1 MDQNSVVDILK
12 MMGQG
17 SGMQDRTRLWSQMGG
32 QGAYKGSQVQN
43 DAMRKY
49 LNQRSAPKTPP
60 PGLFNTGF
68 QPQMMPR
75 NPASQF
81 QPPTNAPQSR
91 GKGDI
96 LRDMIQTVSQL
107 AQQNPKDPMIGL
119 YQQFI
124 RSKIQEM
131 SQQTEQM
138 ALPL

>member
-1 MDQNSVVDILK
+1 MDNNSVVDILK
-12 MMGQG
+12 MLGMG

-32 QGAYKGSQVQN
+32 QGKYQGSQVQN

-49 LNQRSAPKTPP
+49 LNQRETTKQPPK
-60 PGLFNTGF
+60 GLFNTGF
-68 QPQMMPR
+68 QPQLMPR
-75 NPASQF
+75 NPVEQF
-81 QPPTNAPQSR
+81 QTR

-96 LRDMIQTVSQL
+96 LRDMIESVSQL
-107 AQQNPKDPMIGL
+107 AKKNPKDPMIGL

-138 ALPL
+138 ARPL

>member
-1 MDQNSVVDILK
+1 MDSNSVVDILK
-12 MMGQG
+12 MLGMG

-32 QGAYKGSQVQN
+32 QGKYQGSQVQN

-49 LNQRSAPKTPP
+49 LNQRQAPKQAPQ
-60 PGLFNTGF
+60 GLFSSPV

-75 NPASQF
+75 NPAEGF
-81 QPPTNAPQSR
+81 QSR

-96 LRDMIQTVSQL
+96 LRDMIESVSQL
-107 AQQNPKDPMIGL
+107 AKKNPKDPMIGL

-131 SQQTEQM
+131 SNQTEQM
-138 ALPL
+138 AQGAR

>member
-12 MMGQG
+12 MLGMG

-32 QGAYKGSQVQN
+32 QGKYQGSQVQN

-49 LNQRSAPKTPP
+49 LNQRQAPKTPP
-60 PGLFNTGF
+60 AGLFNTGF
-68 QPQMMPR
+68 QPQVMPR
-75 NPASQF
+75 NPAEGF
-81 QPPTNAPQSR
+81 QTR

-96 LRDMIQTVSQL
+96 LRDMIESVSQL
-107 AQQNPKDPMIGL
+107 AQKNPKDPMIGL

-131 SQQTEQM
+131 SQNTEQM
-138 ALPL
+138 ARPL

>member
-1 MDQNSVVDILK
+1 MDSNSVVDILK
-12 MMGQG
+12 MLGMG
-17 SGMQDRTRLWSQMGG
+17 SGFQDRTQLWSQMGG
-32 QGAYKGSQVQN
+32 QGTYKGSQVQN

-68 QPQMMPR
+68 QPQVMPR
-75 NPASQF
+75 NPVDQF
-81 QPPTNAPQSR
+81 QTR

-96 LRDMIQTVSQL
+96 LRDMIESVSQL
-107 AQQNPKDPMIGL
+107 ARKNPKDPMIGL

-131 SQQTEQM
+131 SNQTEQM
-138 ALPL
+138 AAPLQ